1 MVSVHLTC
9 KSECLGSAEERVSKA
24 SKTKNGGLMQILVVF
39 RRRTERF
46 SADQFAPMVESEVET
61 ARALYQD
68 GFIRQI
74 WHRGDEPGA
83 ILLLEA
89 DDLDTAKLAR
99 LPMYE
104 AGMLE
109 IVLIS
114 RLKPYAGFGPTK
126 KISQSQ

>member
-1 MVSVHLTC
+1 
-9 KSECLGSAEERVSKA
+9 
-24 SKTKNGGLMQILVVF
+24 MQILVVF

-74 WHRGDEPGA
+74 WHCGDEPGA
-83 ILLLEA
+83 VLLLEA
-89 DDLDTAKLAR
+89 DDLDAAKLQLAR

-126 KISQSQ
+126 K